1 MAKCNI
7 INLEKIDVIHLNFAL
22 NACNCSNTMSCKS
35 FMQNSSKISFSSCSH
50 FTLNCAVH
58 YCAFSE
64 FWTSSIVYKIK
75 SKIFLICFILSIF
88 RVEQTYYF
96 VFRVEQTYYFV
107 FRVEQTYYFVFRVEQ
122 TYYFVFRVE

>member
-1 MAKCNI
+1 MANCKI

-22 NACNCSNTMSCKS
+22 NSCNCSNTMSCKS
-35 FMQNSSKISFSSCSH
+35 FMQNSSKISFSSCTH
-50 FTLNCAVH
+50 FTFNCAVH

-64 FWTSSIVYKIK
+64 FLTSSKVYKIK
-75 SKIFLICFILSIF
+75 SKIFLICFILS
-88 RVEQTYYF
+88 

-122 TYYFVFRVE
+122 TYYFVFRVEKIIIF